1 MDQSRLRENA
11 SWHFKLQ
18 KSKRIIISKTAN
30 GSVEVKGEPYYNSD
44 VSVFS
49 GICKRGK
56 KIAVFSGIC
65 KRGKK
70 IAQMKPKQL
79 DVGCKRGNKIA
90 QMKCKRGK
98 KIAQMKP
105 KQLDVGR
112 PVKPDKIKSIS
123 SLLTLHYDLNWQENP
138 QLSFFKNAFQQGNVE
153 DVNREPSRMLFNKA
167 M

>member
-1 MDQSRLRENA
+1 MLRKTSTIVDPQKYFDIIKEFSSVLKMGKDYVVCDWKAASANVLKTPA

-56 KIAVFSGIC
+56 KQF
-65 KRGKK
+65 
-70 IAQMKPKQL
+70 
-79 DVGCKRGNKIA
+79 DV
-90 QMKCKRGK
+90 
-98 KIAQMKP
+98 
-105 KQLDVGR
+105 DR

-153 DVNREPSRMLFNKA
+153 DVNREREAAAVLTDSENEDVY
-167 M
+167 